1 MTKFDKLTEAYIN
14 KVVLRETD
22 ESNRGSGLALDIY
35 LRRTEDIRSVK
46 QQLMK
51 GLHHAIMGA
60 QGPEG
65 DNDTED
71 LVASSANL
79 IPYKRS
85 NENDSPVLELTVT
98 GVKDMELLKTTLAKV
113 VGNRFKYDLYPV

>member
-22 ESNRGSGLALDIY
+22 ESNRSPGLALDIY

-51 GLHHAIMGA
+51 GLHRAIMGA

-65 DNDTED
+65 DNDTEN

-98 GVKDMELLKTTLAKV
+98 GVKDMELLKTALAKV